1 MDLRSTKD
9 FKSKTCKF
17 NSSEISPTRC
27 NNCCIL
33 LDLFHYYKA
42 RCSEPQILNCKFK
55 MKPELVKRQLDSRF
69 TNLSSNEGSYVYSN
83 NQNDSQMCK
92 IFHQNIRGLSH
103 KIDELMLS
111 LSEINPQVLC
121 ITEHH
126 LNSNEINS
134 MDYGQYTLGARYC
147 RRLFNQGGA
156 AIFVP
161 SNIDSEVVELGS
173 FCREKDLEICATKIQ
188 LTLTSL
194 LILCVYR
201 SPSDFLYFLTQFFF
215 FNFFIYVQ
223 LIHTALGDNPTGYRT
238 CRDNKCKANKSSII
252 LHSPYDI

>member
-1 MDLRSTKD
+1 M
-9 FKSKTCKF
+9 
-17 NSSEISPTRC
+17 N
-27 NNCCIL
+27 
-33 LDLFHYYKA
+33 
-42 RCSEPQILNCKFK
+42 
-55 MKPELVKRQLDSRF
+55 PELVKRQLDSRL
-69 TNLSSNEGSYVYSN
+69 TNLSINEGSHRYSN
-83 NQNDSQMCK
+83 NKNDSQMCK

-173 FCREKDLEICATKIQ
+173 FCREKDLEICATKIVNI
-188 LTLTSL
+188 SF
-194 LILCVYR
+194 LI
-201 SPSDFLYFLTQFFF
+201 DFICLKISVRRFSIFF
-215 FNFFIYVQ
+215 
-223 LIHTALGDNPTGYRT
+223 
-238 CRDNKCKANKSSII
+238 
-252 LHSPYDI
+252 